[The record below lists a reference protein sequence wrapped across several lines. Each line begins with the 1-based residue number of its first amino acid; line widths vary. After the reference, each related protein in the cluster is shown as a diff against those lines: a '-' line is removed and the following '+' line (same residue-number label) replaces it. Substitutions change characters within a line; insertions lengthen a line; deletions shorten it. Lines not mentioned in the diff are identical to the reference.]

1 LLIFFLGQYHR
12 VQSEYISGDKVNKT
26 YTAKMRQGYIRTRD
40 PFSSDDTKDAQG
52 LINEVH
58 EKESLI
64 SESTKGEML
73 STESTDPHYKKRVR
87 IKSAWTVQTGLL
99 SDTSRDMAQERNK
112 RFVKNC
118 APSSVRDSAD
128 VSVEGQVDTTAFTFA
143 QASMEHEY
151 SVKAKTWRGK
161 ASEVATHRYQQHV

>member
-12 VQSEYISGDKVNKT
+12 VQSEYTAGDKVNKT

-40 PFSSDDTKDAQG
+40 PITSEDTKGAQG
-52 LINEVH
+52 LINEIQD
-58 EKESLI
+58 KESLLDI
-64 SESTKGEML
+64 TESTKGEI
-73 STESTDPHYKKRVR
+73 STESTDPQFKKRVR

-118 APSSVRDSAD
+118 APSNVRESAD
-128 VSVEGQVDTTAFTFA
+128 VSVEGQVDTTAFTIA
-143 QASMEHEY
+143 QATMEHEY

-161 ASEVATHRYQQHV
+161 ASEAATHQ